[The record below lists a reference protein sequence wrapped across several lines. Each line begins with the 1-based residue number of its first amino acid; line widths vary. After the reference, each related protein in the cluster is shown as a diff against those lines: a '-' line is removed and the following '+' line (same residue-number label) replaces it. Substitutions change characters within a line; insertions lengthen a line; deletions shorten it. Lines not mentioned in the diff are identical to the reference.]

1 VPRIFKKISV
11 KEPEMMNRR
20 DFLRYSAISGALFA
34 LPNISFAAANTDRRF
49 IFIIQRGAADG
60 LNTVIPYAD
69 PAYAK
74 LRGALAIDVAKAIK
88 LDGMFALHASLTETA
103 KLYQAG
109 EALFVHAVASPYRD
123 RSHFDAQNVLETGG
137 NSAYQLKDGWM
148 NRLLTLLPKAQSEA
162 IAFAATIPMAL
173 RGKMEVGSYAS
184 SHLPQAP
191 DDLLVRVGQLYADD
205 AQLNP
210 IWQAALAAN
219 NLADDASTKQDAA
232 SLGKLAA
239 TFLSKANGPRIAM
252 IETGGWD
259 THSAQEVRLA
269 KQLKSLDQLIA
280 ALRIGLGDT
289 WQKTTLIV
297 ATEFGRTAATNGT
310 GGTDHG
316 TASAAMILGGDVK
329 GGRVIADWPGLS
341 QSNLYEGR
349 DLKPTTNLNTL
360 IASLAGG
367 SFGLDSAQ
375 VAKILFPNTDNTKML
390 EGLIST

>member
-1 VPRIFKKISV
+1 
-11 KEPEMMNRR
+11 MNRR
-20 DFLRYSAISGALFA
+20 DFLRYAATSGAMLA

-74 LRGALAIDVAKAIK
+74 LRGALAIDVAQAAK
-88 LDGMFALHASLTETA
+88 LDGMFALHPSLIETA
-103 KLYQAG
+103 KLYTAG
-109 EALFVHAVASPYRD
+109 QALFVQAVASPYRD

-137 NSAYQLKDGWM
+137 NTAYQLKDGWM
-148 NRLLTLLPKAQSEA
+148 NRLLTLLPKAQNEA

-173 RGKMEVGSYAS
+173 RGKMEVSSYAA

-191 DDLLVRVGQLYADD
+191 DDLLLRVSQLYAED

-219 NLADDASTKQDAA
+219 NMADDSSAKQDPA

-239 TFLSKANGPRIAM
+239 SFLAKTNGPRIAM

-259 THSAQEVRLA
+259 THSGQEARLSR
-269 KQLKSLDQLIA
+269 QLTSLDQLIA
-280 ALRIGLGDT
+280 ALRTGLGDT
-289 WQKTTLIV
+289 WQKTTIII
-297 ATEFGRTAATNGT
+297 ATEFGRTAAANGT

-316 TASAAMILGGDVK
+316 TGSAALILGGDVN
-329 GGRVIADWPGLS
+329 GGRVIADWPGLN
-341 QSNLYEGR
+341 QSNLFEGR
-349 DLKPTTNLNTL
+349 DLKPTTNLDTL
-360 IASLAGG
+360 IASLASA
-367 SFGLDSAQ
+367 SFGIDSAL
-375 VAKILFPNTDNTKML
+375 VAKTLFPASVNGKML
-390 EGLIST
+390 DGLIKT